1 MNTPFDPS
9 KLNEIRSLAASG
21 NKIMA
26 IKLYREATGVSLRE
40 AKDAVEVLA
49 RGLGAAFP
57 PMAAPA
63 VSFGSDAMLED
74 RIRQLLAARQK
85 IEAVKLYRERYRV
98 GLKEAKDAVDAV
110 EAQMRAGSLPGGM
123 PPLDTRNIDPFAEQ
137 PGQGSRLAVV
147 LVALLLLAAGV
158 AFFIFFLRGG

>member
-110 EAQMRAGSLPGGM
+110 EAQMRAGSIPRIPTLN
-123 PPLDTRNIDPFAEQ
+123 TANIDPFAEDA
-137 PGQGSRLAVV
+137 GQKLGWVQIVIAIFLFIVGIMM
-147 LVALLLLAAGV
+147 LV
-158 AFFIFFLRGG
+158 IYLRGG